1 MQIFPVGA
9 ESLGVRSFS
18 VFVHTKDVNIFIDPS
33 VSLAPTRYRL
43 PPHEIELAVCWQI
56 RQNIMALSR
65 YTDVI
70 ALTHYH
76 ADHFSLN
83 QVRYYEFTNPHIF
96 RELHIGKHILAK
108 SLRKISR
115 NQQLRAQSLLRDKS
129 FSIEEADGQTFT
141 FGETTLTFSQP
152 LFHGIASP
160 MGTVL
165 ALKIEADGE
174 TFCFSSD
181 VNGPGTDEA
190 LNFLLNTKADVL
202 FLDGPS
208 TYHPNVTQEEV
219 QSALTRLDRL
229 LETETRLVIDHHFL
243 RDLKWQDYVDSSRLE
258 TAADFIGLEPAFL
271 EANRKNLFKE
281 EPLPKQYHQELE
293 QGSLDI
299 LNSIQKRAKTLPLA
313 LKLRDKTHNLLKQL
327 DTSSS

>member
-1 MQIFPVGA
+1 
-9 ESLGVRSFS
+9 
-18 VFVHTKDVNIFIDPS
+18 NIFIDPS

-65 YTDVI
+65 NTDVI

-96 RELHIGKHILAK
+96 RELHTGKHILAK
-108 SLRKISR
+108 SLKKISR
-115 NQQLRAQSLLRDKS
+115 NQQQRAHSLWWNKS
-129 FSIEEADGQTFT
+129 FSVEEADGQSFT

-152 LFHGIASP
+152 LFHGTATP

-190 LNFLLNTKADVL
+190 LEFLLNTKADVL
-202 FLDGPS
+202 FLDGVS
-208 TYHPNVTQEEV
+208 TYHPKVTQEEV
-219 QSALTRLDRL
+219 QSALARLDKL
-229 LETETRLVIDHHFL
+229 LETKTRLVIDHHLL
-243 RDLKWQDYVDSSRLE
+243 RDLQWQDYVNPSQLE
-258 TAADFIGLEPAFL
+258 TFADFIGVEPTFL
-271 EANRKNLFKE
+271 EANRKELFKE
-281 EPLPKQYHQELE
+281 EPMPKEYHQDLE

-299 LNSIQKRAKTLPLA
+299 LRKIQQRAKTVPLA
-313 LKLRDKTHNLLKQL
+313 LKLREKTQNLLKQL
-327 DTSSS
+327 GDSSS